1 METESK
7 QEYEAFTQKVLNQ
20 WAEKIDELGVKGQAK
35 TEPGKLKQL
44 DFLRKKRQ
52 EAKAR
57 FEDLTQSTEQD
68 WKSHAEELN
77 QLFSD
82 MEAAFEQAESAI
94 K

>member
-35 TEPGKLKQL
+35 TEPGKLKEL

-57 FEDLTQSTEQD
+57 FEDLTRSTEQD
-68 WKSHAEELN
+68 WKSHAEEL
-77 QLFSD
+77 QKLFDD
-82 MEAAFEQAESAI
+82 MQAAFEQAESAI